1 MSSPDLNVSHIA
13 RLARVALSEEEV
25 ATFQGQLGRILE
37 HIEHLKKLDVSEV
50 EPTAH
55 TYPVFNVVREDVPG
69 PSLSREAFLAIAPR
83 SANALLTLPKV
94 IE

>member
-1 MSSPDLNVSHIA
+1 MSTPDLNVRKVATLA
-13 RLARVALSEEEV
+13 RLALSEEEV
-25 ATFQGQLGRILE
+25 ETFQGQLGRILE

-55 TYPVFNVVREDVPG
+55 TYPVFNVVREDEPRHG
-69 PSLSREAFLAIAPR
+69 LSKEAAIGLAPR
-83 SANALLTLPKV
+83 AANGLFVVPKV